1 MGGIY
6 YVAEVATYY
15 GVVGLAETE
24 SEAVYVA
31 AVKAKEYLDN
41 AETYDPETSLPWTVE
56 RIIAYFDP
64 RVTVLAMGSAE
75 YEGAGGQLNEGRG

>member
-1 MGGIY
+1 MGGVY

-15 GVVGLAETE
+15 GIVGLAETE
-24 SEAVYVA
+24 SEAVRVA

-75 YEGAGGQLNEGRG
+75 YEGEGGQFDEGRG